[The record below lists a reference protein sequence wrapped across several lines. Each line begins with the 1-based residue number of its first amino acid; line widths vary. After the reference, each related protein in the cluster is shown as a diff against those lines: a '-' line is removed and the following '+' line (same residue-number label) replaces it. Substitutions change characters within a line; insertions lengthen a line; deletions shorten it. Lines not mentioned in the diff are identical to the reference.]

1 MLMAM
6 LLPATMLMS
15 QQITVGLI
23 GRDSLA
29 VEGYTLLAPIQNT
42 NTYLIDNCGYMVHQW
57 TSTNPL
63 AFNARLLKNGNLLRA
78 TRLDKSDI
86 LNGVGGGIEIWSW
99 DSELLWSVEFSD
111 SVQNS
116 HHDVEVMPNGNL
128 LVMIAVEIRKADVFN
143 AGRDSSTLL
152 NDMWVDKI
160 VEIKPIGTDSAEII
174 WEWNTWDHL
183 VQDRNPQAPNYG
195 EIAEHPERVDINYY
209 STINRNLFRDFTHV
223 NSIDYNPELDQILIS
238 VRNFDEIWI
247 IDHSTS
253 TIEAKGSVGGRYNK
267 GGDLLY
273 RWGNPLAY
281 KLGEDQDR
289 VFYAQHDAYWI
300 EEPLPDAGKVAV
312 FNNGAG
318 RVSENF
324 SSVDVIELPL
334 DEAGNYVR
342 SRDSAFGPAQLSVR
356 ITAKQ
361 PSDIYSGIFA
371 GSQFLKNGNVLIAE
385 GASGEIQELD
395 REGNA
400 HWKYVSP
407 VGKSGPVAQ
416 GSLPGD
422 NSIFRANHYSYD
434 YEAFQGKHLLS
445 LNAPIELNP
454 ISYNCTSR
462 PISTSISEDLQDLQS
477 IQAGPN
483 PFTDMLIIRSAA
495 QCEFALYDVSG
506 VLVMKGAIQTPV
518 YNVDTRHLIHGT
530 YILRIAAGTHVETG
544 LYLK

>member
-1 MLMAM
+1 
-6 LLPATMLMS
+6 MS

-23 GRDSLA
+23 TTDSLA
-29 VEGYTLLAPIQNT
+29 YDGYTLLAPIQNA
-42 NTYLIDNCGYMVHQW
+42 NTYLIDKCGYLVHQW
-57 TSTNPL
+57 TSNIPL
-63 AFNARLLKNGNLLRA
+63 GFNARLLRNGNLLRA
-78 TRLDKSDI
+78 TRLNKSNV
-86 LNGVGGGIEIWSW
+86 LNGAGGGIEIWSW
-99 DSELLWSVEFSD
+99 DNELLWSFEISD
-111 SVQNS
+111 SVQIS
-116 HHDVEVMPNGNL
+116 HHDAEVMPNGNL
-128 LVMIAVEIRKADVFN
+128 LVMIAVEIRKKNVFE

-183 VQDRNPQAPNYG
+183 VQDRNPQAANYG
-195 EIAEHPERVDINYY
+195 VISEHSERVDINYY
-209 STINRNLFRDFTHV
+209 STINRNLFRDFTHF

-238 VRNFDEIWI
+238 ARNFDEIWI

-281 KLGEDQDR
+281 KMGLDQDR

-300 EEPLPDAGKVAV
+300 EEPLPDVGKVAL

-324 SSVDVIELPL
+324 SSVDVIEPPI

-342 SRDSAFGPAQLSVR
+342 SRDSAFGPAQLSLR

-371 GSQFLKNGNVLIAE
+371 GSQFLNNGNVLVAE
-385 GASGEIQELD
+385 GVSGEIQELD
-395 REGNA
+395 REGNV

-407 VGKSGPVAQ
+407 VGKNGPVAQ

-422 NSIFRANHYSYD
+422 NSIFRANHYSYE
-434 YEAFQGKHLLS
+434 YEAFQGKHLFS
-445 LNAPIELNP
+445 SNVPIELNP
-454 ISYNCTSR
+454 ISYNCTSK
-462 PISTSISEDLQDLQS
+462 PIPTSTSEALQDLQS

-483 PFTDMLIIRSAA
+483 PFTDMLIIRSAV
-495 QCEFALYDVSG
+495 QCEYALYNVSG
-506 VLVMKGAIQTPV
+506 VLVMKGAIETPV
-518 YNVDTRHLIHGT
+518 YYVDTRPLTHGV
-530 YILRIAAGTHVETG
+530 YILRTSAGTHVETG